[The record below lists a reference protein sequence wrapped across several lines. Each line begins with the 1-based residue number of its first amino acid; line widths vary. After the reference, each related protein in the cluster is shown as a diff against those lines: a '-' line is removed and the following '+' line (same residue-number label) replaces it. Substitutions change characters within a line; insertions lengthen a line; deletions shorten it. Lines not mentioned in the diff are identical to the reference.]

1 MSIKLKKL
9 KIAEKLAWVTVWLLD
24 EEDRYYNAR
33 YTLGDACKML
43 DELIS
48 EKEDAK
54 SICREEGDTEELPP
68 EKSE

>member
-33 YTLGDACKML
+33 HTLDDACKML
-43 DELIS
+43 DELIW
-48 EKEDAK
+48 EKENAK
-54 SICREEGDTEELPP
+54 SICREEGDTEELPS